1 MLRRFLEMV
10 RTGEVQSLL
19 EIARSMDISPD
30 MALQIMQ
37 ELTKKGYLEE
47 IGTDCEQP
55 QKGCSDCPLNSTCQ
69 ETVRRWFLTEK
80 GRSVISSM

>member
-1 MLRRFLEMV
+1 MV